1 MPIESPNFVQ
11 DVKVKHADCAL
22 LAVFHEVVSVVPIN
36 LPKTKIAPHLT
47 LLAFHLSS
55 LKGHLGSSTLE
66 VQTHGPTRSYSSK
79 LCNIFLVN
87 FHKSTVQMQ
96 LILAHAVEAPPLVGS
111 EYIALLISEL
121 VDRQPGAMPA
131 AATAA
136 PDSRITMAAMKGFP
150 WLCVCVYIYISWY
163 NMTVCSPTK
172 TSNT

>member
-36 LPKTKIAPHLT
+36 LPKTRVAPHLT

-79 LCNIFLVN
+79 LCNVFLVN

-96 LILAHAVEAPPLVGS
+96 LILAHAVEALPWVGS
-111 EYIALLISEL
+111 ECTSKFPNLSTGNL
-121 VDRQPGAMPA
+121 VPCQRQQQLPQ
-131 AATAA
+131 TRE
-136 PDSRITMAAMKGFP
+136 SP
-150 WLCVCVYIYISWY
+150 WLR
-163 NMTVCSPTK
+163 
-172 TSNT
+172 